1 MAYLALY
8 RRFRPSGF
16 DGLIGQ
22 DHIVRTL
29 KNQIKTGRIGH
40 AYLFC
45 GARGTGKTSA
55 AKIFARAINCLSPVD
70 GSPCGK
76 CATCKAL
83 ADGANLDILEM
94 DAASNNKV
102 ENVRE
107 IREKIQYPPVSGK
120 YKVYIIDE
128 VHMLTTEAFNALLK
142 TLEEPPKHAV
152 FILATT
158 EVHKLPSTILS
169 RCMRFDFRLIPTS
182 LIAENIGKIYK
193 EIGKD
198 YDEEAVTA
206 IARAGMGSMRD
217 ALSIAD
223 ICVSYKDEKLT
234 YNDVLEILGAT
245 DSSKITELIE
255 NILRSDTGAALETV
269 ESLTE
274 SGKSVGVL
282 CKDVIARLRE
292 TIVCKT
298 CAGAKKILSLP
309 DDVFESVSH
318 VASLADEHRILR
330 TIEIFSE
337 AEGAMRYSVSP
348 KILLE
353 CACIK
358 ASEPSADYNIDA
370 LLGRI
375 SALEKALAEGEFERK
390 SVGGSVGE
398 NIGINVGGTAVAPAA
413 TGKAA
418 SAKTEFMN
426 AAAEKST
433 VKSAEEKPA
442 GKVETYN
449 DYMDEGIPI
458 PPPEDEYEIEKS
470 AYKSINEQKSAQSAV
485 KTVKSENDFAEKKE
499 PQAVAGSAGSVG
511 SAGSGFSTVSAGQG
525 ATKQKADAMSA
536 GRIWGTV
543 VRKLRAEKQIVL
555 WIACQEMTAKL
566 YGKTLKVAA
575 ADEAG
580 YNAVTKAANLETLS
594 KIVKSVG
601 DYDIEIVKSDEEEK
615 DGFEKD
621 VDEVKKTFGA
631 DVVKVED

>member
-29 KNQIKTGRIGH
+29 KNQISTGRIGH

-76 CATCKAL
+76 CETCRAL

-169 RCMRFDFRLIPTS
+169 RCMRFDFRLIPTP

-223 ICVSYKDEKLT
+223 ICVSYKNEKLT

-269 ESLTE
+269 EGLTE

-309 DDVFESVSH
+309 DDVFESVKH
-318 VASLADEHRILR
+318 AASLADEHRILR

-375 SALEKALAEGEFERK
+375 SALEKALAEGGFDRK
-390 SVGGSVGE
+390 LSVGADGGVAGGGSV
-398 NIGINVGGTAVAPAA
+398 VSVRA
-413 TGKAA
+413 TE
-418 SAKTEFMN
+418 KT
-426 AAAEKST
+426 AEKPT
-433 VKSAEEKPA
+433 VKPIEEKPTKRA
-442 GKVETYN
+442 ESYD

-458 PPPEDEYEIEKS
+458 PPPEDEYETEKPR
-470 AYKSINEQKSAQSAV
+470 YKSINEQKPAQSVINSV
-485 KTVKSENDFAEKKE
+485 KEESIVAEKKNDM
-499 PQAVAGSAGSVG
+499 AASTASAQTASE
-511 SAGSGFSTVSAGQG
+511 T
-525 ATKQKADAMSA
+525 KADSMSA

-575 ADEAG
+575 TDDAG

-601 DYDIEIVKSDEEEK
+601 DYDIEIIKADEEVK

-631 DVVKVED
+631 NYVKVED

>member
-1 MAYLALY
+1 M
-8 RRFRPSGF
+8 
-16 DGLIGQ
+16 
-22 DHIVRTL
+22 
-29 KNQIKTGRIGH
+29 
-40 AYLFC
+40 
-45 GARGTGKTSA
+45 
-55 AKIFARAINCLSPVD
+55 
-70 GSPCGK
+70 
-76 CATCKAL
+76 
-83 ADGANLDILEM
+83 
-94 DAASNNKV
+94 
-102 ENVRE
+102 
-107 IREKIQYPPVSGK
+107 
-120 YKVYIIDE
+120 
-128 VHMLTTEAFNALLK
+128 
-142 TLEEPPKHAV
+142 
-152 FILATT
+152 
-158 EVHKLPSTILS
+158 
-169 RCMRFDFRLIPTS
+169 
-182 LIAENIGKIYK
+182 
-193 EIGKD
+193 
-198 YDEEAVTA
+198 
-206 IARAGMGSMRD
+206 
-217 ALSIAD
+217 
-223 ICVSYKDEKLT
+223 
-234 YNDVLEILGAT
+234 
-245 DSSKITELIE
+245 
-255 NILRSDTGAALETV
+255 
-269 ESLTE
+269 
-274 SGKSVGVL
+274 L

-318 VASLADEHRILR
+318 AASLADEHRILR

-375 SALEKALAEGEFERK
+375 SALEKALAEGGFERK
-390 SVGGSVGE
+390 SVGGNVSG

-426 AAAEKST
+426 AAAEKPT

-442 GKVETYN
+442 GKAETYN

-458 PPPEDEYEIEKS
+458 PPPEDEYEVEKS
-470 AYKSINEQKSAQSAV
+470 AYKSINEQKSAQSVV
-485 KTVKSENDFAEKKE
+485 KTVKSENDFVEKKE
-499 PQAVAGSAGSVG
+499 PQAVAGSAGS
-511 SAGSGFSTVSAGQG
+511 AGSGFSTGSAEQG

-536 GRIWGTV
+536 GKIWGTV

-566 YGKTLKVAA
+566 YGKTLRVAA